1 MSPLIIALIS
11 IRSTALAADLAG
23 RSGLSDQLYGLAD
36 AIDAGRA
43 TDAHMAL
50 VAEKLKSR
58 DITDADVAEVM
69 ARIDADS
76 AELRA
81 PG

>member
-1 MSPLIIALIS
+1 MSPLTIALVS
-11 IRSTALAADLAG
+11 VRSTALAADLAG
-23 RSGLSDQLYGLAD
+23 RGILADQLYTFAD
-36 AIDAGRA
+36 ALEAGRA
-43 TDAHMAL
+43 TEEHMKL
-50 VAEKLKSR
+50 VAEKLKTR
-58 DITDADVAEVM
+58 AITDADMAEVM

>member
-1 MSPLIIALIS
+1 MSPLIIALVS
-11 IRSTALAADLAG
+11 LRTTALAADLAG
-23 RSGLSDQLYGLAD
+23 RGTLADQLYSFAD
-36 AIDAGRA
+36 AVDAGRA
-43 TDAHMAL
+43 TEEHMKL
-50 VAEKLKSR
+50 VAEKLKTR
-58 DITDADVAEVM
+58 AITDADMAEVM

>member
-1 MSPLIIALIS
+1 MSPLIIALVS
-11 IRSTALAADLAG
+11 VRTAALAADLAG
-23 RSGLSDQLYGLAD
+23 RGTLADQLYGFAD
-36 AIDAGRA
+36 AVDAGRA
-43 TDAHMAL
+43 TDEHMRL

-58 DITDADVAEVM
+58 AITDADMAEVM